1 MGKLP
6 SLSER
11 GKEYYALDLASNL
24 PPGTDSPDQL
34 NTNRRQPRPPAEPK
48 RPLPEWPPEAERKG
62 KWISAYLDK
71 LDPETEYDQIIKT
84 ATFFTGNSFAIA
96 LGYTSTLLHLAQTPA
111 GAAATH
117 HGGKIF
123 RRGHQRFYE
132 TQDFILD
139 CMWHGSSS
147 AAARSR
153 AGTVNR
159 IHARIWRDVP
169 GAYSSP
175 FEGEMSL
182 IGSAFFETMLRKL
195 VGARRADPHPV
206 LAAAWPAWAE
216 RVLAH
221 FRTEPA
227 DGGGSFA
234 VNFPRDFD
242 ELERFYR
249 WFQNLP
255 MDRFTNDEDRRKGH
269 ELAEAFTRQFCELWF
284 PRQLH
289 WLGRLV
295 LLTIVPRQVRE
306 QQQLGHPNRFGAAL
320 VRLFFKIQIDLAD
333 ALPDPVRPSFYDD
346 YMACKGWGWSKID
359 ANVVRVQKRSAQK
372 LNVLLVVLLV
382 IVGAGLF
389 WRSSKGL

>member
-11 GKEYYALDLASNL
+11 GNEYYALDLASNL

-34 NTNRRQPRPPAEPK
+34 ITNRRQPRPPASPK

-71 LDPETEYDQIIKT
+71 NTTKSSEPQPSSRATPSPSPSATPPPSSTSPKPRPAPPQPTT
-84 ATFFTGNSFAIA
+84 AARS
-96 LGYTSTLLHLAQTPA
+96 S
-111 GAAATH
+111 AA
-117 HGGKIF
+117 
-123 RRGHQRFYE
+123 GHQRFYE

-147 AAARSR
+147 AVARSR
-153 AGTVNR
+153 VGTVNR

-255 MDRFTNDEDRRKGH
+255 MDRFTNEEDRRKGH

-359 ANVVRVQKRSAQK
+359 ANVVRAQKRSAQK
-372 LNVLLVVLLV
+372 LDVLLVVLLV
-382 IVGAGLF
+382 IVGAGFL